1 MNELEAARAAAENAD
16 RLVVFSGAGLSAES
30 GLPTFRDKSTGLWA
44 RYDPMELASVDGFAR
59 HPEVV
64 RAWYAWR
71 RNAYADAQPNAAHV
85 ALATSGVSV
94 ITQNVDGLLEAAGI
108 DTDCLVHLHGRI
120 DQDRCHSGCGFV
132 RDVDL
137 ATATDD
143 ASSCPECGSPMRPGV
158 VWFGEQLPV
167 EPWERAMS
175 WASSADCLLMVGT
188 SGAVYPAASI
198 AEFARQSGARV
209 IDVNPHRGGLD
220 GLVDIKVRLGAAEA
234 IPVILGV
241 G

>member
-1 MNELEAARAAAENAD
+1 MNELDAARAVAAEAD

-30 GLPTFRDKSTGLWA
+30 GLPTFRDQSTGLWA

-59 HPEVV
+59 HPDVV
-64 RAWYAWR
+64 LAWYAWR
-71 RNAYADAQPNAAHV
+71 RNAYADARPNAAHR
-85 ALATSGVSV
+85 AMAESGVSV

-108 DTDCLVHLHGRI
+108 DERCLAHLHGRI
-120 DQDRCHSGCGFV
+120 DQDRCHGGCGFH

-137 ATATDD
+137 ATAT
-143 ASSCPECGSPMRPGV
+143 AEPLSCPECGSPLRPGV
-158 VWFGEQLPV
+158 VWFGEQLPA
-167 EPWERAMS
+167 EPWDRAML

-198 AEFARQSGARV
+198 AEFAKEAGARV

-234 IPVILGV
+234 VPVILGV
-241 G
+241 A